1 MTLLCLHQ
9 NYETCEVQ
17 RCLNL
22 VVFIFFC
29 LPNWKQMLA
38 VKDLSLKWRSNQI
51 SRDLGKAPKAEL
63 DYEKGHIYHMDE
75 CCALVSVDMFQRA
88 K

>member
-1 MTLLCLHQ
+1 MTLLCLDQ

-22 VVFIFFC
+22 VVFIFLC

-63 DYEKGHIYHMDE
+63 DYEKGHI
-75 CCALVSVDMFQRA
+75 
-88 K
+88 

>member
-1 MTLLCLHQ
+1 
-9 NYETCEVQ
+9 
-17 RCLNL
+17 
-22 VVFIFFC
+22 
-29 LPNWKQMLA
+29 MLA